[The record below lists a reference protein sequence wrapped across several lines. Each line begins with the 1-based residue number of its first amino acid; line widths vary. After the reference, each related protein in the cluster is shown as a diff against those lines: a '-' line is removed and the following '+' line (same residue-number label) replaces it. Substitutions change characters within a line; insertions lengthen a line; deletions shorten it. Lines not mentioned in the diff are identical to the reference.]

1 MKSDEIAARYSK
13 VPGYTLIDVAEVALP
28 IWSIEIDA
36 LVIAK
41 KTIPI
46 TDEFLLRSIEA
57 GLDTVPEL
65 TGFLGLT
72 ERFVNKRLTGL
83 ISTDCLRVKPSSIN
97 KPSILY
103 LTARGIESLNSLKS
117 EQARRENLIYLYD
130 GISRNL
136 ITFPKQGETL
146 FRPADIR
153 NWGLLEMPPLPMT
166 PPTDAELRKLD
177 YNTCIPTQIKKK
189 QRIHQ
194 VLSLEK
200 IGQRRKYFREARL
213 LLFKGSSDKDLKVC
227 FFSIHGRPLPEIDQ
241 AFARKNGIQKLNIA
255 KQLADSEVELNKIS
269 RNPIVKAGIEIQRN
283 LSNEEI
289 KKLEESARESFII
302 TSKVEE
308 NERKLKDPESQAEAE
323 GSMAEIKQL
332 KAEMEKLKSQRMQC
346 PVRRLS
352 VFEHSSVFDQALR
365 DSKTRLLLISPW
377 ITDEAMSKYRLEA
390 IHTLLARGVNVYIGY
405 GISDHTEAERRRER
419 DAEDTIAFREMSDLQ
434 KRYSNFHLVRFGDT
448 HAKVLLMDSK
458 FAVVGSF
465 NWMSFKGDRKRRLR
479 EEYSFMATDPNF
491 VDQQFQD
498 FMYRFQHTTTP
509 ANQPTRTMRRR

>member
-1 MKSDEIAARYSK
+1 MKSDEIAARYAK

-28 IWSIEIDA
+28 IWSIEIEA

-72 ERFVNKRLTGL
+72 ERFVNKRLTSL
-83 ISTDCLRVKPSSIN
+83 ISTDCLRVKPSASK
-97 KPSILY
+97 KPSILN

-117 EQARRENLIYLYD
+117 EQARREKLTYLYD

-136 ITFPKQGETL
+136 ITVPKQGEML
-146 FRPADIR
+146 FRSNEIR
-153 NWGLLEMPPLPMT
+153 NWGFLEIPPLPAT
-166 PPTDAELRKLD
+166 PPTDAELRQLD
-177 YNTCIPTQIKKK
+177 FNCSIPAQLRKR

-194 VLSLEK
+194 VLSLEN
-200 IGQRRKYFREARL
+200 IGQRRKYFREAHL
-213 LLFKGSSDKDLKVC
+213 LLFKGHNERDLKVC

-255 KQLADSEVELNKIS
+255 KQVADSEGELNKIA
-269 RNPIVKAGIEIQRN
+269 RNPIVKAGIELQKN
-283 LSNEEI
+283 LSNEELV
-289 KKLEESARESFII
+289 KLEESVRDSFII
-302 TSKVEE
+302 ASKVEE
-308 NERKLKDPESQAEAE
+308 TEQKLKDPNSQAEAE
-323 GSMAEIKQL
+323 GSKAEIKKL
-332 KAEMEKLKSQRMQC
+332 KKELEKLKSQTMQC

-365 DSKTRLLLISPW
+365 ESKTRLLLISPW
-377 ITDEAMSKYRLEA
+377 INDEAMSKYRLEA
-390 IHTLLARGVNVYIGY
+390 IHALLARGVNVYIGY
-405 GISDHTEAERRRER
+405 GISDNAESERRRER
-419 DAEDTIAFREMSDLQ
+419 DPEDTEAFREMSNLQ
-434 KRYSNFHLVRFGDT
+434 KRYPNFHLVRFGDT
-448 HAKVLLMDSK
+448 HAKVLVMDSK

-465 NWMSFKGDRKRRLR
+465 NWMSFKGDKKRRLR
-479 EEYSFMATDPNF
+479 EEFSFMATEPSF

-498 FMYRFQHTTTP
+498 FMHRFENVTTP
-509 ANQPTRTMRRR
+509 ANQPKRTMRRR